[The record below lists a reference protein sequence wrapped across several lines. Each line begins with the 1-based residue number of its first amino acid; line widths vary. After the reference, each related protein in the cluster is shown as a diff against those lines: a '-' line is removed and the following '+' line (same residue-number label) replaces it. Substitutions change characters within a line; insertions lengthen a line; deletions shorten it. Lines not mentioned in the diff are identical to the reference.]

1 MDAQQDILWIFNFLY
16 LWIVFF
22 LVWQPLFGASEVA
35 VPEMDPPGKSFHE
48 KLEESNQ
55 KQKKP

>member
-22 LVWQPLFGASEVA
+22 LVWQPLVGASEVA
-35 VPEMDPPGKSFHE
+35 VPEMDPPGKSFP
-48 KLEESNQ
+48 EESAESSQ